1 MSFIKNKKALFNYEV
16 LERYEAGIS
25 LYGFEVKAVKLGNGS
40 LAGAFVKLRNG
51 QAYLVNAYIA
61 PYQPANTPK
70 EYHPYRDRQLLL
82 TSLEL
87 RTLIGK
93 EKEKGLTLIPV
104 SMYNRGRKIKLEMV
118 LAKGKKKHDK
128 RQDIKKRD
136 MEREISREFKEKL
149 K

>member
-16 LERYEAGIS
+16 LEKYEAGIS
-25 LYGFEVKAVKLGNGS
+25 LYGFEVKAVKRADGS
-40 LAGAFVKLRNG
+40 LAGSFVKIRNE

-70 EYHPYRDRQLLL
+70 EYDPYRERRLLL
-82 TSLEL
+82 SKKEL
-87 RTLIGK
+87 KYLAGK
-93 EKEKGLTLIPV
+93 EREKGLTLVPV